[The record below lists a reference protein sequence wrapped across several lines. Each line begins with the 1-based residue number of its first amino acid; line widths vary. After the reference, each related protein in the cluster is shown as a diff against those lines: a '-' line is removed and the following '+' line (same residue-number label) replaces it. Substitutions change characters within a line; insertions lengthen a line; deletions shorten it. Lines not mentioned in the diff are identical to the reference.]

1 MVSRLHLSVFIGIAA
16 ALWATLLLIDGV
28 TVTANWFR
36 PFSAV
41 VGAMVLLLL
50 GFEKWGWRWKFLHPW
65 FVSQPNIQGT
75 WKGELTSLWTD
86 PATGKCPDPIE
97 VYLVIKQTLSSIR
110 VRLITK
116 ESQSDCLVA
125 SICDDAGATHSL
137 VGTYLNT
144 PKITQRE
151 GSPIHHGG
159 MVLRISSPGYGLLGG
174 EYWTDRGTKGGMR
187 FEQWSPSLIYDF
199 KIASGARFRK
209 KR

>member
-1 MVSRLHLSVFIGIAA
+1 MVSRLHLSVFLGIAA
-16 ALWATLLLIDGV
+16 ALWAILLLIEGF

-36 PFSAV
+36 PYSAV

-50 GFEKWGWRWKFLHPW
+50 GFENWGWRWKHLHPW

-86 PATGKCPDPIE
+86 PATGRGRDPIE
-97 VYLVIKQTLSSIR
+97 VYLVIKQTFSSIR

-125 SICDDAGATHSL
+125 RICDDSGATHSL

-144 PKITQRE
+144 PKIAQRE

-159 MVLRISSPGYGLLGG
+159 MVLRISNLGYGLLDG

-199 KIASGARFRK
+199 KSASSARFKK